1 MNVETHTALIEEE
14 VYIVSKISKSAQIIS
29 ALKKDKFLYILLIP
43 GVLYYLIFKFAP
55 MWGILI
61 SFKDYS
67 PYVGFWNSPWIGFE
81 NFTNFFMNPDFF
93 RLIKNTLL
101 LSFYNIVFAFPF
113 PIIMALLLNE
123 IRTKKFKKIVQ
134 TLIYVP
140 HFLSWVIIGSI
151 TLVLCNTQDGAI
163 SQLLFRL
170 VGHKIDLLADPN
182 WFRPLIIVQ
191 DMWKDCGFNTILFLA
206 ALSGVDVEQYEAAI
220 IDGANRFKQLIH
232 ITLPSLKSIIVT
244 LFILRMGTVLDNGFD
259 HIFIMTNALNR
270 NVADVF
276 DTYVYTLGIT
286 QGAFSYST
294 TVGLF
299 KSIVGL
305 ILIQSTNFISKK
317 FGETS
322 LF

>member
-1 MNVETHTALIEEE
+1 MNAETHTELIKDKR
-14 VYIVSKISKSAQIIS
+14 YMISRKPKVTKVIS
-29 ALKKDKFLYILLIP
+29 RLKRDKFLYMLLAP
-43 GVLYYLIFKFAP
+43 GVLYFVIFKFVP

-67 PYVGFWNSPWIGFE
+67 PYLGFWNSPWIGLE
-81 NFTNFFMNPDFF
+81 NFKTFFMNPDFF

-101 LSFYNIVFAFPF
+101 LSFYNIIFAFPL
-113 PIIMALLLNE
+113 PILVALLLNE
-123 IRTKKFKKIVQ
+123 IRVKKFKKIVQ

-151 TLVLCNTQDGAI
+151 TLVLCNTQDGVI
-163 SQLLFRL
+163 SQLLFKI
-170 VGHKIDLLADPN
+170 VGKKIDLLADPN
-182 WFRPLIIVQ
+182 WFRPLIVVQ
-191 DMWKDCGFNTILFLA
+191 GMWKDCGWNTVLFLA
-206 ALSGVDVEQYEAAI
+206 ALSGIDSEQYEAAI
-220 IDGANRFKQLIH
+220 IDGANRFKQLVY
-232 ITLPSLKSIIVT
+232 ITLPSLKSIIAV
-244 LFILRMGTVLDNGFD
+244 LFILRMGTVLDNGFE

-299 KSIVGL
+299 KSVVGL
-305 ILIQSTNFISKK
+305 ILIQATNLISKK